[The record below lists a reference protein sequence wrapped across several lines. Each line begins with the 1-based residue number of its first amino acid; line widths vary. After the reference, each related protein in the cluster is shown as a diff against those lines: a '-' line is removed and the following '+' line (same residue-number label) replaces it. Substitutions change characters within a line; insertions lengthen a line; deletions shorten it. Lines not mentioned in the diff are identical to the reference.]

1 MDPSRVVRTI
11 PNSAPLPFDVPSTFK
26 THPFKRL
33 LCRGGPG
40 VISAIESIKSCPLIV
55 VLDLNVTP
63 RGLISMTY
71 FIILLMASSFYTM
84 VLKGYSVST
93 TIGKY

>member
-1 MDPSRVVRTI
+1 M
-11 PNSAPLPFDVPSTFK
+11 
-26 THPFKRL
+26 
-33 LCRGGPG
+33 
-40 VISAIESIKSCPLIV
+40 ISAIESIKSCPLIV

-84 VLKGYSVST
+84 VLKGYSVSM